1 MVIYASYLF
10 MRKERREKSINYM
23 TLHKTTR
30 YNVATNQSNGTVI
43 YGELEAKLLTEFSSS
58 LCCFKQS
65 CGKQT
70 SDSCMANGL
79 G

>member
-30 YNVATNQSNGTVI
+30 YNVATNQLNGTVI
-43 YGELEAKLLTEFSSS
+43 YGELETKLLAAAYAASSRVVE
-58 LCCFKQS
+58 
-65 CGKQT
+65 
-70 SDSCMANGL
+70 
-79 G
+79 